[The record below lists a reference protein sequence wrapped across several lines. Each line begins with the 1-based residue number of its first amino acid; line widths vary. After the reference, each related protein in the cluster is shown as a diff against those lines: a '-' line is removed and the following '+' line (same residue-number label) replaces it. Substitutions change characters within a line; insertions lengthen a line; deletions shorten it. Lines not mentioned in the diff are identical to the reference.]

1 MAGESPVTGAD
12 PLGGFSPATRAWFDG
27 AFAVPTQAQAQAWRA
42 IGKGEDTLVIA
53 PTGSGKTLAAF
64 LWALDRLASVPVPA
78 DRKRRT
84 RVLYV
89 SPLKALAVDIERNLR
104 SPLTGIRQAA
114 QRLGLPEPDIH
125 VAVRTG
131 DTAAEDRRRLV
142 TRPPDI
148 LITTPESL
156 FLLLTSQA
164 RETLRGVET
173 VIVDEIHAVAG
184 TKRGAHL
191 ALSLERLDALRGSAD
206 GRAQRVGL
214 SATVRPPAEVASF
227 LGGSRPVTVVQPASS
242 KQIEL
247 EVVVPVEDMR
257 DLSDVPVMG
266 SGGPGDGGDD
276 PVPRRSIWP
285 HVEERVL
292 DLIQAHRSTI
302 VFANSRR
309 LAGRAGRGVHRG

>member
-1 MAGESPVTGAD
+1 MAGKAAGVPGGGGPVNSGTALD
-12 PLGGFSPATRAWFDG
+12 GFSTATRAWFEG
-27 AFAVPTQAQAQAWRA
+27 AFAVPTQAQAQAWHS
-42 IGKGEDTLVIA
+42 IGKGDDTLVIA

-64 LWALDRLASVPVPA
+64 LWAIDRLASAPVPA
-78 DRKRRT
+78 DRKQRT

-114 QRLGLPEPDIH
+114 QRLGLREPDIQG
-125 VAVRTG
+125 AVRTG
-131 DTAAEDRRRLV
+131 DTATEDRRRLA

-191 ALSLERLDALRGSAD
+191 ALSLERLDALRGRPADASAAD
-206 GRAQRVGL
+206 PAPAPAEPRRARRVGL
-214 SATVRPPAEVASF
+214 SATVRPPTEVAAF
-227 LGGSRPVTVVQPASS
+227 LGGARPVTVVAPAST

-257 DLSDVPVMG
+257 DLSDAP
-266 SGGPGDGGDD
+266 P
-276 PVPRRSIWP
+276 
-285 HVEERVL
+285 
-292 DLIQAHRSTI
+292 
-302 VFANSRR
+302 
-309 LAGRAGRGVHRG
+309 